1 MQVGPQ
7 FGGIAHHPL
16 RDCTDQ
22 VVGEL
27 LFDGGVVC
35 HGLVRFKIGPQQPRP
50 ERVVWPRPPLFVV
63 VLVPHR
69 IEVFA
74 LPWRGRIERFAA
86 AQVNTGDQD
95 MHMHPAIR
103 FGVLNRGQ
111 MHVLP
116 RQSGKC
122 QRLEVVQHGTDL
134 VRFRGLFGGP

>member
-16 RDCTDQ
+16 RNRADQ

-74 LPWRGRIERFAA
+74 LPWRGRIERFTA

-95 MHMHPAIR
+95 VHMHPAIR
-103 FGVLNRGQ
+103 FGVFDGGQ
-111 MHVLP
+111 VHVLP
-116 RQSGKC
+116 RQSSKC
-122 QRLEVVQHGTDL
+122 QRLEVVQHSADL
-134 VRFRGLFGGP
+134 VRSRGLFGSP